1 MVSASL
7 LINSSNLMLA
17 NSPLLLAKNPWEGNP
32 SFIHQ
37 ESVSA
42 IIVVSAFLVDFS
54 MPWMNRVKESI
65 IQRMYLQPSSLGSSV
80 TTSLRDHDFGN
91 INFGP
96 AIDLLHFW
104 QTLWSLTAQC
114 IIFRSSGD
122 ILPVFLYAAIS
133 WSFYLWQLFSWTFL
147 MTLKEQSFPFYL
159 QER

>member
-1 MVSASL
+1 MMGSPIL
-7 LINSSNLMLA
+7 LVNSFALMFVKL
-17 NSPLLLAKNPWEGNP
+17 PLLLAKNPCEGNP

-54 MPWMNRVKESI
+54 MRWMDRVKESI

-91 INFGP
+91 INFGL
-96 AIDLLHFW
+96 AIDLLHFG

-133 WSFYLWQLFSWTFL
+133 
-147 MTLKEQSFPFYL
+147 
-159 QER
+159 